1 MNYFCPVHESSVT
14 EYLSR
19 KGKRS
24 AKTCYFVI
32 GKIAIRM
39 FAREKE
45 MLVKGNANERMGN
58 ALFES
63 LTEGV

>member
-1 MNYFCPVHESSVT
+1 MNHLLQSICPTKENA
-14 EYLSR
+14 R
-19 KGKRS
+19 P
-24 AKTCYFVI
+24 KTCYFVI
-32 GKIAIRM
+32 GENAIRV

-45 MLVKGNANERMGN
+45 MLAKGNANERMGN